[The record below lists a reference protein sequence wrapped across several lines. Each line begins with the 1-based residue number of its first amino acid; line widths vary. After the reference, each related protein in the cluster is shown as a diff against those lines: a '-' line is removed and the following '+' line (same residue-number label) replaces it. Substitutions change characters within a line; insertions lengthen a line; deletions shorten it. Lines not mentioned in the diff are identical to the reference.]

1 MSINYKALGMRVKQ
15 IRQENQLSQARLSE
29 LIDKTP
35 SYVSYMETGN
45 RSMSLD
51 TFVQIANALGA
62 PTDILLAEQLHGDS
76 ISASVELTML
86 LADTTESERLII
98 LHTMKSLK
106 EALRVYRRQPPR
118 NSR

>member
-51 TFVQIANALGA
+51 TFVQIANALA
-62 PTDILLAEQLHGDS
+62 RRPTFFWQS
-76 ISASVELTML
+76 NC
-86 LADTTESERLII
+86 TEI
-98 LHTMKSLK
+98 
-106 EALRVYRRQPPR
+106 P
-118 NSR
+118 